1 MTKKERINRKRL
13 ARYWGSY
20 SKIAREKYDFLVHEK
35 ASKHCMLWIARKYI
49 FYRIE
54 YDIERGCH
62 VSKYHKQYAIIG
74 CRLAKKIHREN
85 HKKRLTNPH

>member
-20 SKIAREKYDFLVHEK
+20 SKMARERYNLLVYEG
-35 ASKHCMLWIARKYI
+35 ASKHYMLWAARKYF
-49 FYRIE
+49 FYKIE
-54 YDIERGCH
+54 YNIEKGYCI
-62 VSKYHKQYAIIG
+62 SKYHKQYAIIG

-85 HKKRLTNPH
+85 HKKHLTNPH